1 MIEYKMVG
9 VDERKAQ
16 LIKRM
21 GDAPNADEVVPTQD
35 RVIIADL
42 VISGIE
48 KMLATINAHLDMSAK
63 VLSGEGSRMALD
75 MFMAME
81 MCSVAESIVNQL
93 GEQILANI
101 LEMGCGDRLLR
112 DMQQCGFPVTSIED
126 LLKLAGS
133 R

>member
-21 GDAPNADEVVPTQD
+21 GGAPNADEVVPTQD

-48 KMLATINAHLDMSAK
+48 KMMATINAHLDMSAK
-63 VLSGEGSRMALD
+63 VLSSEGSCAALC
-75 MFMAME
+75 MFMMME
-81 MCSVAESIVNQL
+81 IGSVAKGIAQQM
-93 GEQILANI
+93 GEQSLVNI

-112 DMQQCGFPVTSIED
+112 DMQQRGFPVTSIED